1 MARRRLLT
9 ALAAV
14 ALLPAALV
22 AAPAGAAPPA
32 TTHGGHGRPPVVD
45 LGSLGGG
52 HTVAQAVNAR
62 GQVVGRSLTADGRW
76 HAFSWERGRMTDLTP
91 DADSAEAP
99 DVDDRGQV
107 VVQVTALAG
116 GPTVSELRTGRRTVP
131 LGEVGAEQVNAKGQV
146 AGTVLTFDG
155 DFSRNPFVWT
165 RGTRVDL
172 GPVPG
177 FAGPSSRLV
186 DLDDRGRV
194 LGIGLGPESFELG
207 YLWSAGT
214 FTPIGDPFVF
224 GGNAVV
230 DLSDSGWVLGTAY
243 QGGPFLWRAGV
254 QTWLGLPPGI
264 GEALP
269 VAVDEHGHAVLNLRA
284 DPAGTE
290 RAYRWDGR
298 RYVPLGPADV
308 STHATATDD
317 RHRVVGQFT
326 PASDPS
332 RTSAFLLDRGR
343 FVDLGAGIDGV
354 VTAQAVAGRYVMG
367 TVLAPDGSTHAL
379 RWTVR

>member
-1 MARRRLLT
+1 MLRRRLLT
-9 ALAAV
+9 ALAAAV
-14 ALLPAALV
+14 LLPAALV
-22 AAPAGAAPPA
+22 VAPAGAAPPA
-32 TTHGGHGRPPVVD
+32 VTHGGHGRPHVVD
-45 LGSLGGG
+45 LGSLGGA
-52 HTVAQAVNAR
+52 HTVPLAVNAR
-62 GQVVGRSLTADGRW
+62 GHVVGRSLTADGRW
-76 HAFSWERGRMTDLTP
+76 HAFSWQHGRMTDLTP
-91 DADSAEAP
+91 TADSAAAL
-99 DVDDRGQV
+99 DVNDRGQV
-107 VVQVTALAG
+107 VVQVTDLAG
-116 GPTVSELRTGRRTVP
+116 GPPTSELRSRRGTEP
-131 LGEVGAEQVNAKGQV
+131 LGEVAAQQVNAKGQV
-146 AGTVLTFDG
+146 SGSVLTFDG
-155 DFSRNPFVWT
+155 DFSSNPFVWT

-194 LGIGLGPESFELG
+194 LGIGLGPENFELG

-243 QGGPFLWRAGV
+243 EGGPFLWRAGV

-269 VAVDEHGHAVLNLRA
+269 VAVDEHGHAVLNLRSDA
-284 DPAGTE
+284 SGTE
-290 RAYRWDGR
+290 RAHLWDGT
-298 RYVPLGPADV
+298 RYVPLGPADAA
-308 STHATATDD
+308 THATALDD
-317 RHRVVGQFT
+317 HHRVVGSFT

-379 RWTVR
+379 RWTLR

>member
-1 MARRRLLT
+1 MAHRRLLT

-22 AAPAGAAPPA
+22 AAPAGAAPPTLA
-32 TTHGGHGRPPVVD
+32 HGGHHGPRVVD

-52 HTVAQAVNAR
+52 HTVPLAVNAH

-76 HAFSWERGRMTDLTP
+76 HAFSWQHGRIVDLTP
-91 DADSAEAP
+91 AADASAAL
-99 DVDDRGQV
+99 DVNDRGQV
-107 VVQVTALAG
+107 VVQVTSLTG
-116 GPTVSELRTGRRTVP
+116 GPPTSELRTPRGTVP
-131 LGEVGAEQVNAKGQV
+131 LGEVAAEQVNARGQV
-146 AGTVLTFDG
+146 SGSVLTFDG
-155 DFSRNPFVWT
+155 DFSSNPFVWT

-172 GPVPG
+172 GPVPD

-243 QGGPFLWRAGV
+243 EGGPFLWRAGV
-254 QTWLGLPPGI
+254 QTWLGLPPGV
-264 GEALP
+264 GEAVP

-290 RAYRWDGR
+290 RAHRWDGR

-326 PASDPS
+326 PASDPT

-343 FVDLGAGIDGV
+343 FVDLGAGVEGV
-354 VTAQAVAGRYVMG
+354 VTAQAIAGRYVMG

-379 RWTVR
+379 RWTVG